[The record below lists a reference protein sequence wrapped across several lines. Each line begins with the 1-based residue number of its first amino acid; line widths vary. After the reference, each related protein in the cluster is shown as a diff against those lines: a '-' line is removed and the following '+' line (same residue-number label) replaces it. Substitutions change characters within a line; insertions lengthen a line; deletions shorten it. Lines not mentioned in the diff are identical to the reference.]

1 MVEAASTVAFLWE
14 GGRKTICVDR
24 DATVLDVSKAMRRYG
39 VQELVVAQR
48 ANGAWVAVGVVFARD
63 IVNRVVA
70 TELDANVMTA
80 GDIAWNGPAAVAH
93 GAERLGRQL
102 GVLRASER
110 RLLPIADHGG
120 TIAALVPLDD
130 LFPLSAAGSSVR
142 NAR

>member
-1 MVEAASTVAFLWE
+1 
-14 GGRKTICVDR
+14 
-24 DATVLDVSKAMRRYG
+24 MRRYG

-93 GAERLGRQL
+93 SAERLGPQL

-110 RLLPIADHGG
+110 RLLPFVDYGG

-130 LFPLSAAGSSVR
+130 LFPLSVATSSVR